1 MNNRY
6 NQVPASVASETH
18 FTAAPV
24 EQLEF
29 SRMVATPTLVTT
41 FNAGDIV
48 PIRCFEVLPHD
59 TYSVVV
65 NSVIRQMTVLTP
77 TMDNM
82 QVDIFAF
89 FVPNR
94 IVNESWKNVMGENTS
109 GSWTAPSVS
118 LVELGRNAVKVPV
131 GSIADYYG
139 YPTQGIISAELMQQM
154 HDLKFRG
161 YVMIYNEYFRDQ
173 NWQPA
178 IPFSKLNIYNGFF
191 EARDIV
197 DPAIPVLDII
207 PLLGS
212 DNIPSDG
219 SSPSGAVIK
228 ALQGEGFKTT
238 DAQDLANIDGITYAY
253 SPFKAYDKPLKANK
267 LHDMFTSVLPT
278 PQRGPEVL
286 LSASGQLPVVTGSTN
301 ADILSYSTRAL
312 SFTATTADTIID
324 RPLWVGEGF
333 DELYAGDETVRPS
346 SRVPLVP
353 NNLHAILDNSALLS
367 VNEIRMSSAI
377 QRVYELLGR
386 GGGRYRSFVNSF
398 FGLDTETPFD
408 DIPVQLGHFR
418 RNLDLYQTAQTSA
431 SEASGTPQGN
441 LAAFGYTNLG
451 DKLFTRTFLEHG
463 YVHIFAIVRHRNVY
477 SSMLAK
483 DNFRRNQLDFYLPQL
498 ANISEQPIYTYQIN
512 PFAANP
518 MGVFGYQE
526 SWIEYREEP
535 NEVTGLMRT
544 QPAAAAS
551 DSLAIWNYADDFDS
565 TLQVASAEW
574 LKSNSAEVLDRTL
587 AVTSENAPQFKAIF
601 KFTVDKQRAMPIYSV
616 PGADII

>member
-1 MNNRY
+1 MANRY

-29 SRMVATPTLVTT
+29 SRMVATPTLITT

-59 TYSVVV
+59 TYSIDV

-82 QVDIFAF
+82 QIDIFAF

-94 IVNESWKNVMGENTS
+94 IVNDSWKNVMGENTS

-118 LVELGRNAVKVPV
+118 LAELGRYDTTVPV
-131 GSIADYYG
+131 GSVADYYG
-139 YPTQGIISAELMQQM
+139 YPTQGTIPAELMQQM

-161 YVMIYNEYFRDQ
+161 YLAIYNEYFRDQ

-191 EARDIV
+191 EARNSTQL
-197 DPAIPVLDII
+197 ANI
-207 PLLGS
+207 PLSVTS
-212 DNIPSDG
+212 DNISSDG
-219 SSPSGAVIK
+219 SNPSGAVIK
-228 ALQGEGFKTT
+228 ALQGEGFTT
-238 DAQDLANIDGITYAY
+238 SDAQDLANSAGVTYAY
-253 SPFKAYDKPLKANK
+253 SPFKAFDKPLKANK

-286 LSASGQLPVVTGSTN
+286 LSASGQLPVVTGTDN
-301 ADILSYSTRAL
+301 DVLSYSYAPL
-312 SFTATTADTIID
+312 KFTAQSDATVLTDHA
-324 RPLWVGEGF
+324 LWVGDG
-333 DELYAGDETVRPS
+333 DNSLYAAIDDPSYRPS
-346 SRVPLVP
+346 TRVSLIPK
-353 NNLHAILDNSALLS
+353 NLHAILDNQAILS
-367 VNEIRMSSAI
+367 VNEVRMSSAI

-431 SEASGTPQGN
+431 SSDGGTPQGN
-441 LAAFGYTNLG
+441 LAAFGYTNMG

-512 PFAANP
+512 PFASNP

-526 SWIEYREEP
+526 AWVEYREEP
-535 NEVTGLMRT
+535 NEVTALMRS
-544 QPAAAAS
+544 QPASAAS

-565 TLQVASAEW
+565 SLAVASGEW

-587 AVTSENAPQFKAIF
+587 AVTSDNAPQFKAIF